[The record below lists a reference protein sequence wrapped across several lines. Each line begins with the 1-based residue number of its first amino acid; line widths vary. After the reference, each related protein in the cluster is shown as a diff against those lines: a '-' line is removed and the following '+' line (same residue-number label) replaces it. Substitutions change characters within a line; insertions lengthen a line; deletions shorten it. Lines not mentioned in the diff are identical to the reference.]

1 MRVTFVLP
9 TLGHPRHRKRME
21 ALRRLG
27 VDVRV
32 LAFEREGQL
41 GTLPDGAVSLGVIAN
56 EEFARRG
63 AVYARALRTIRRAAR
78 GSDAVYTFGVDLL
91 ALVRAALT
99 GLRRRPALATEVGDI
114 TAILVEQGR
123 RGRVARRLERMVLGS
138 DALLV
143 ATSPAYVSNF
153 YVGIQGLDVGRTMVI
168 ENKVD
173 PTITPPPA
181 PGVAEGGPLRIGWF
195 GMLRCEYS
203 WACLRRLAEEAGQD
217 VEIVLRGVPY
227 AGCAQLAEEAAGF
240 ANVRYE
246 GRYRVPD
253 ELPGMY
259 GGVDLCWMVHH
270 DPDRPYENWGWARS
284 NRLYQAGWFGTPIV
298 GQRGKDDAKLVTEHD
313 LGVVVDVTDVA
324 GTIETLKAIGP
335 ADLRRWRAALGAM
348 PVTAWALSDEHEALL
363 RRLGSDDR
371 MVAEAAPRGSR
382 RST

>member
-9 TLGHPRHRKRME
+9 TLGHPRHRKRMQ

-27 VDVRV
+27 VEVSV

-41 GTLPDGAVSLGVIAN
+41 GVIGEGTTSLGVIAN
-56 EEFARRG
+56 EEFVRRG
-63 AVYARALRTIRRAAR
+63 GVYLRALRIIRRAAR
-78 GSDAVYTFGVDLL
+78 RSDAVYTFGVDLL
-91 ALVRAALT
+91 ALVRASIA

-114 TAILVEQGR
+114 TAILVEKGR
-123 RGRVARRLERMVLGS
+123 RGRIARRLERMVLAD

-143 ATSPAYVSNF
+143 ATSPAYISNF
-153 YVGIQGLDVGRTMVI
+153 YVGVQGLPERSTLVI

-173 PTITPPPA
+173 PTLTPA
-181 PGVAEGGPLRIGWF
+181 PAPRPADDGPLRIGWF

-203 WACLRRLAEEAGQD
+203 WACLKRLAEEMGQD

-227 AGCAQLAEEAAGF
+227 AGCAGLAEEAEGLP
-240 ANVRYE
+240 NVTFG

-253 ELPGMY
+253 DLPSMY

-298 GQRGKDDAKLVTEHD
+298 GQAGKDDATVVTDHD
-313 LGVVVDVTDVA
+313 LGIVVDVTDVP
-324 GTIETLKAIGP
+324 GTIAALRGVSPT
-335 ADLRRWRAALGAM
+335 DLGRWRRNLSDM
-348 PVTAWALSDEHEALL
+348 PRSAWALTDEHAELL
-363 RRLGSDDR
+363 KRLG
-371 MVAEAAPRGSR
+371 
-382 RST
+382 